1 MPETHEKAGTSIL
14 IEKLQ
19 QAGCFPHPVTQIQL
33 IETHISWVLLTGDYA
48 YKIKKPL
55 NLGFLD
61 FSTLAL
67 RQRCCD
73 EELRLNRRF
82 APQIYL
88 EVVPIT
94 GDTESPQVSG
104 DAAAI
109 DSSLDQIQAQRWPEI
124 RRAQALQQQEARQAQ
139 LLRRTPLLR
148 RGLVQLA
155 PWLGERIGHSWRQR
169 QIPLRQGLAPVQL
182 TV

>member
-1 MPETHEKAGTSIL
+1 MSATHGKTATL
-14 IEKLQ
+14 IVRLQ

-67 RQRCCD
+67 RRQCCD

-88 EVVPIT
+88 EVVRIT

-104 DAAAI
+104 D
-109 DSSLDQIQAQRWPEI
+109 
-124 RRAQALQQQEARQAQ
+124 
-139 LLRRTPLLR
+139 
-148 RGLVQLA
+148 G
-155 PWLGERIGHSWRQR
+155 
-169 QIPLRQGLAPVQL
+169 
-182 TV
+182 